1 MVLKFSTEVA
11 EDETISIIQNAI
23 VDGKL
28 GELSVN
34 VSSII
39 GIITPVEQTTTTTP
53 TSIAS
58 KSDDVFQI
66 LSDSGGINLFFLF
79 LPSSKG

>member
-11 EDETISIIQNAI
+11 EDETIFTIQTAI

-28 GELSVN
+28 GNLSAN

-39 GIITPVEQTTTTTP
+39 GIPPAEQTSTAAPTSTTP
-53 TSIAS
+53 
-58 KSDDVFQI
+58 KLDGWF
-66 LSDSGGINLFFLF
+66 LSRCY
-79 LPSSKG
+79 